1 MVKTSNR
8 KYDELSVGT
17 TVRLS
22 IPDVDRARGS
32 PRNVLAVVT
41 EIKDDL
47 YKLCINLCKKY
58 TSIFITS

>member
-41 EIKDDL
+41 EVKDDL
-47 YKLCINLCKKY
+47 YKLCKKY
-58 TSIFITS
+58 TSFFITS

>member
-1 MVKTSNR
+1 MLICTQFKKQALKMVKTFNR

-22 IPDVDRARGS
+22 IPDVDRACRS

-41 EIKDDL
+41 
-47 YKLCINLCKKY
+47 
-58 TSIFITS
+58 